1 MNHLVTDSILAISG
15 LSTLGSS
22 VHLVL
27 KLASLM
33 KDGSRNKSGCSAQYC
48 ENSDKETGDR
58 INGGATK
65 EDRSPLKVETDFKKE
80 VHAEELAYPDIIL
93 EALEIGLFYLFII
106 IMFSGGKL
114 YQISLLNFQ
123 EIFCGYLVL
132 MLAVCSYYLWKPSY
146 YPKVLQ
152 SYFRKKGF
160 SFCESTSISGARRNA
175 NLPNFQYKETIL
187 GYINS
192 VLTRSSTIRN
202 SLLIDFPSLYL
213 VFFPTSSL
221 SHSLTHTHI
230 HAHAVWG

>member
-1 MNHLVTDSILAISG
+1 MEMNHLVTDSILAISG

-106 IMFSGGKL
+106 IMFSGGKAL
-114 YQISLLNFQ
+114 SNQFAEFPRNLLWLFGIDASRLLLLFVETFLLSKGIAKLFQ
-123 EIFCGYLVL
+123 
-132 MLAVCSYYLWKPSY
+132 
-146 YPKVLQ
+146 
-152 SYFRKKGF
+152 
-160 SFCESTSISGARRNA
+160 
-175 NLPNFQYKETIL
+175 KE
-187 GYINS
+187 
-192 VLTRSSTIRN
+192 RFF
-202 SLLIDFPSLYL
+202 LL
-213 VFFPTSSL
+213 
-221 SHSLTHTHI
+221 
-230 HAHAVWG
+230 